1 MTAKQRLNQIR
12 IIDIKLKNLISERDG
27 LTAKIQNPN
36 INGVRVQTSRG
47 TDPPWMKNIIRRDE
61 LMLEIAK
68 VWDKFISEKW
78 EIIERLNSLNE
89 VKYIEVLS
97 KKYLEYKPL
106 DKIAREM
113 KYSYDYVLKTHGEAL
128 KAFERG
134 FRDST

>member
-97 KKYLEYKPL
+97 KNIWNINPWTRLHVK
-106 DKIAREM
+106 
-113 KYSYDYVLKTHGEAL
+113 
-128 KAFERG
+128 
-134 FRDST
+134 

>member
-1 MTAKQRLNQIR
+1 MTAKQSLNQIR
-12 IIDIKLKNLISERDG
+12 IIDVKLKNLISEWDS

-47 TDPPWMKNIIRRDE
+47 TDPPWMKDIIRRDE

-68 VWDKFISEKW
+68 LWDRFISEKW

-89 VKYIEVLS
+89 VNYIEVLS
-97 KKYLEYKPL
+97 KKYLEYKTL

-113 KYSYDYVLKTHGEAL
+113 KYSYDYVRRIHGEAL

-134 FRDST
+134 F